1 MTHPGQPGQP
11 FPPHGT
17 PGPSGQPGQPFP
29 PQGAPGAYGQPFPPQ
44 GAPGPYGGPGPSGPP
59 APAPRS
65 GRGRTIAG
73 VAGAVAIGGAVA
85 AAGFLGLGSPE
96 VGDCIER
103 DGDTSFSTVDCDDS
117 SATARIVG
125 VIEERVTEDEFFQDS
140 YQPCGAFPTTT
151 QILWDGETGGEGTV
165 YCAEDA

>member
-11 FPPHGT
+11 FPPQGE
-17 PGPSGQPGQPFP
+17 PGP
-29 PQGAPGAYGQPFPPQ
+29 Y
-44 GAPGPYGGPGPSGPP
+44 GAPGPYGPPQGQSVPPQGRPGAFGAPGPYGPP

-65 GRGRTIAG
+65 GRGKAIAG
-73 VAGAVAIGGAVA
+73 VVGAVAIGGAVA
-85 AAGFLGLGSPE
+85 AAGLLGLGSPE
-96 VGDCIER
+96 VGDCIEAE
-103 DGDTSFSTVDCDDS
+103 GDTSFSTVDCDES
-117 SATARIVG
+117 AATARIVG
-125 VIEERVTEDEFFQDS
+125 VIEEQVTEDEFFQDS